1 MNILEK
7 ICLDRKVSLVGSPMD
22 RGAGGLQSLGS
33 QKVDTTERLNNN
45 NTFKLVDFL
54 IDSSRLLSVTWV
66 SLIESVE
73 GFNNKD

>member
-1 MNILEK
+1 
-7 ICLDRKVSLVGSPMD
+7 MD
-22 RGAGGLQSLGS
+22 RGASGLQSLGS

>member
-1 MNILEK
+1 MIPGEGNGNPLQYS
-7 ICLDRKVSLVGSPMD
+7 CLGSPMD
-22 RGAGGLQSLGS
+22 RGASGLQSLGS